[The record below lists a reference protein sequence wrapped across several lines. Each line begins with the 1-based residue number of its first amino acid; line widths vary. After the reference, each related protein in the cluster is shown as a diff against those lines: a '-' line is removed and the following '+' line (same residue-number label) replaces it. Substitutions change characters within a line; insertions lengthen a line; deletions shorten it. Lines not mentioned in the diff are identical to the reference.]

1 MVGKKY
7 KKEKEIRLIMQAHQ
21 VDSVTTVATIVVAQ
35 VIVEEIAEVVE
46 TKLVFR
52 RTTNGRVG
60 RNMETVNLL
69 ELTKGIQD
77 QHKNF
82 VVSNINNHCLRIAVF
97 AGEYDWHYHSN
108 SDELFIVLEG
118 ELLIDFED
126 GETAVLKP
134 NDSIL
139 IPACTIHR
147 TRALQRTVNLCFENI
162 EADTIKV
169 EQL

>member
-1 MVGKKY
+1 
-7 KKEKEIRLIMQAHQ
+7 
-21 VDSVTTVATIVVAQ
+21 
-35 VIVEEIAEVVE
+35 
-46 TKLVFR
+46 
-52 RTTNGRVG
+52 
-60 RNMETVNLL
+60 METANLL
-69 ELTKGIQD
+69 ELTKDIQE

-82 VVSNINNHCLRIAVF
+82 VVSNVNNHCLRIAVF
-97 AGEYDWHYHSN
+97 TGEYDWHYHSN

-147 TRALQRTVNLCFENI
+147 TRAFKRTVNLCFENI

>member
-1 MVGKKY
+1 
-7 KKEKEIRLIMQAHQ
+7 
-21 VDSVTTVATIVVAQ
+21 
-35 VIVEEIAEVVE
+35 
-46 TKLVFR
+46 
-52 RTTNGRVG
+52 
-60 RNMETVNLL
+60 METVNLI
-69 ELTKGIQD
+69 ELTKDIQD

-82 VVSNINNHCLRIAVF
+82 VVSNINSHCLRIAVF
-97 AGEYDWHYHSN
+97 TGEYDWHYHSN

-126 GETAVLKP
+126 GETAVLKL

-147 TRALQRTVNLCFENI
+147 TRALKRTVNLCFEHI
-162 EADTIKV
+162 EADTIIV